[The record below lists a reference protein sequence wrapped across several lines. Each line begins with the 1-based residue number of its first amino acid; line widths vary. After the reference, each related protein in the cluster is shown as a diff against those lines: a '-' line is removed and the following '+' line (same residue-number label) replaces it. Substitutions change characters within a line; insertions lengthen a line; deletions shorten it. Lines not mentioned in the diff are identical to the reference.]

1 MNSTLTDSSE
11 RTWAG
16 SVHVAALVTAALTVW
31 AAGVA
36 GAVAAAIV
44 WFLVKDR
51 SAFAARHA
59 KEALNFN
66 VTMLILTVIGLVI
79 GAVLLGGTLL
89 TLGLGAI
96 VTLPLGLALLLAWLA
111 IGVLWLVCSILAAIK
126 GFAGE
131 EFRYPLSIRIF

>member
-1 MNSTLTDSSE
+1 MNSTRTDSSE
-11 RTWAG
+11 RTGAG

-79 GAVLLGGTLL
+79 GAVLIGGTLL